1 MAVGRLGRR
10 QNVSA
15 QGLSQAVPITAQP
28 LYVIAMGP
36 KRAHT
41 TSTTTVTT
49 RLRAKLMGS
58 SFSDLKGITLIEGC

>member
-1 MAVGRLGRR
+1 MPVDRLGRR
-10 QNVSA
+10 QDVSA

-41 TSTTTVTT
+41 TSTTVTT

-58 SFSDLKGITLIEGC
+58 SFSDLKGITLIERC